1 MPMRTLVTRSAD
13 ATSRAGESIA
23 ATLEA
28 GDVVLL
34 TGNLGLG
41 KTVFAR
47 GVAVGLGVPPEE
59 VHSPSF
65 ALVHQYRGRL
75 PVYHIDLYRIEKDSD
90 LDELGLEEILGG
102 EGIALVEWAER
113 LGPYRVGRCV
123 EVTLLDRGGSAREV
137 RIRDGRYSSR

>member
-1 MPMRTLVTRSAD
+1 M
-13 ATSRAGESIA
+13 A

-47 GVAVGLGVPPEE
+47 GVAAGLGVPADE

-75 PVYHIDLYRIEKDSD
+75 PVHHIDLYRIEKDAD
-90 LDELGLEEILGG
+90 LDELGLEEILGR
-102 EGIALVEWAER
+102 EGVAVVEWAER

-123 EVTLLDRGGSAREV
+123 EVTFLDRGGSEREL
-137 RIRDGRYSSR
+137 RIRDTRYSSR

>member
-1 MPMRTLVTRSAD
+1 MPDRTLITRSA
-13 ATSRAGESIA
+13 AGTGRAGEEMA

-47 GVAVGLGVPPEE
+47 GVAAGLGVPPDE

-75 PVYHIDLYRIEKDSD
+75 PVYHIDLYRIEKDAD

-102 EGIALVEWAER
+102 EGVAVVEWAER
-113 LGPYRVGRCV
+113 LGPYRVGRYV
-123 EVTLLDRGGSAREV
+123 EVTFLDRGGSEREL
-137 RIRDGRYSSR
+137 RIRDTRYSS

>member
-1 MPMRTLVTRSAD
+1 MPVRTLVTRSAD
-13 ATSRAGESIA
+13 ETRRAGESIA
-23 ATLEA
+23 GTLVA

-34 TGNLGLG
+34 TGDLGLG

-75 PVYHIDLYRIEKDSD
+75 PVHHIDLYRVEKDAD
-90 LDELGLEEILGG
+90 LEELGLEEILGG

-123 EVTLLDRGGSAREV
+123 EVTLLDRGGSTREV